1 MKGPEFDRRKFIK
14 GSATVAGMT
23 LLSGLSA
30 ETASAYEHLPNKTTF
45 WGPEVPVIKPIAP
58 RLKFSVIG
66 INHSHINAMVDAVIR
81 GGGEFVSF
89 YAKEPELTG
98 PF

>member
-14 GSATVAGMT
+14 GSAAVAGMT

-30 ETASAYEHLPNKTTF
+30 EAAAAYDHLPTKTKI
-45 WGPEVPVIKPIAP
+45 WEPETSVIKNMAP

-66 INHSHINAMVDAVIR
+66 INHNHVYAIVDAVAR
-81 GGGEFVSF
+81 GGGWSVRRRDRW
-89 YAKEPELTG
+89 
-98 PF
+98 